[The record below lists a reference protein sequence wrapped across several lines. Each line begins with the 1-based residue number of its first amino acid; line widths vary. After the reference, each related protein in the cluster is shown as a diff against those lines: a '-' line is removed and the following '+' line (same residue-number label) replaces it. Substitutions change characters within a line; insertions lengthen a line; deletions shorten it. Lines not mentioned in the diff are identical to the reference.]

1 MRHTPGMPHRK
12 TRDHNSA
19 FPDRE
24 IIAKAEGR
32 FAKADKQ
39 RTGLSADPER
49 EVAREK
55 QRIAR
60 RKGKDK
66 RKK

>member
-1 MRHTPGMPHRK
+1 M
-12 TRDHNSA
+12 S
-19 FPDRE
+19 E
-24 IIAKAEGR
+24 IQSLNLKLKVWRQSGPKAEGR

-49 EVAREK
+49 QVAREK